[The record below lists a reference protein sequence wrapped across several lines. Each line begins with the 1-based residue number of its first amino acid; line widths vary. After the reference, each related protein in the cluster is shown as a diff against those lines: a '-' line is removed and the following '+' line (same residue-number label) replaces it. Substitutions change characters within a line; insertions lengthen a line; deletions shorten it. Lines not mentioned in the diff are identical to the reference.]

1 MNDQKSDITT
11 YYGTPPTVFKKI
23 DPVNYK
29 VNEFQANKTF
39 SFTSA
44 SAETNNFIP
53 LLGIYQRTL
62 PNISD
67 SVTFTAPLNSNG
79 SYQFQ
84 TYYSINHLF
93 YQYKNEPTKTYG
105 PTDLNKTSKFL
116 YQTASIFSIP
126 QIKFGEG
133 IQPQSFT
140 YISSSGLSLN
150 SDRFGNIFD
159 IDINTGS
166 FPLNETFYEGF
177 NEYFDLTKIN
187 YENYNN
193 LTFSDGVTTSDGQQL
208 PIGLSAQFIA
218 SSYIETELDG
228 TYDRDHNY
236 AMSFF
241 IKPNTT
247 AFGNGQ
253 LILGKTTNISNQQ
266 YPFKIELSGSGNLK
280 FSTQGSETLIAQV
293 TSSALDTTGNWSHV
307 LCQKSGSNLEI
318 YVNTIKNASGSFDFI
333 TSPIDSLTTS
343 SVYINNNDNLSIGG
357 YRTTDT
363 AGKKYL
369 NAYLDEIRI
378 YNKSLSLAQIKS
390 LSNRSESAKQLLQT
404 NRVGNVFGKTG
415 FIVIS
420 SPNYLYKDLI
430 NSDYTITY
438 KSTVRRFEH
447 SVFFTIDSGDFN
459 ATLNPTTLLDDNI
472 NMKSFAT
479 SSLFD
484 PYITTIGLY
493 NDKGQLVMI
502 GKTGSPIKN
511 RNDID
516 LNFHIKI
523 DLDKPKV
530 TLK

>member
-1 MNDQKSDITT
+1 MNDQNSDITT
-11 YYGTPPTVFKKI
+11 YYGSPPTVFKKI

-44 SAETNNFIP
+44 SAETNNYIP
-53 LLGIYQRTL
+53 LLGIYQKTL
-62 PNISD
+62 PNVSA
-67 SVTFTAPLNSNG
+67 SSFTSPLNSNG

-93 YQYKNEPTKTYG
+93 YQYKNHPTKTYG
-105 PTDLNKTSKFL
+105 PTNLNKTSKFL

-133 IQPQSFT
+133 IQPESFT
-140 YISSSGLSLN
+140 YVSSSGLSLN

-159 IDINTGS
+159 ININTGS
-166 FPLNETFYEGF
+166 FPLNETLYEGF

-193 LTFSDGVTTSDGQQL
+193 LTFANGVTTSDGQQL
-208 PIGLSAQFIA
+208 PIGLSAQFTA

-228 TYDRDHNY
+228 IYNRDYNY

-241 IKPNTT
+241 IKPNATE
-247 AFGNGQ
+247 FGNQQ

-280 FSTQGSETLIAQV
+280 FSAQGSETLIAQV
-293 TSSALDTTGNWSHV
+293 TSSALNTSNWSHV

-318 YVNTIKNASGSFDFI
+318 YVNTVKNSSGSFNFI
-333 TSPIDSLTTS
+333 TSPINSSTTS

-357 YRTTDT
+357 YQTTDT
-363 AGKKYL
+363 LGTNYL

-378 YNKSLSLAQIKS
+378 YNQSLSQVQINS
-390 LSNRSESAKQLLQT
+390 LGNRSESAKQILQT
-404 NRVGNVFGKTG
+404 NRVGNVFDKSG
-415 FIVIS
+415 FIVVS

-430 NSDYTITY
+430 NSNYTITY

-479 SSLFD
+479 SSLFN

-516 LNFHIKI
+516 LNFHIKV

-530 TLK
+530 TL